1 MAKEVRIRIDKWLWH
16 ARFYRSRVLAQTAA
30 ESGLVRLNG
39 ARVLKSG
46 HGLKCGDVVTV
57 PMGGQ
62 ILAVRVVAF
71 GKRRG
76 PAGEARQL
84 YEIVA
89 GNALDPRP
97 LEP

>member
-1 MAKEVRIRIDKWLWH
+1 LPKEVRIRIDKWLWH
-16 ARFYRSRVLAQTAA
+16 ARFYRSRILAQAAA

-39 ARVLKSG
+39 VRVLKAG

-57 PMGGQ
+57 PLGSQ
-62 ILAVRVVAF
+62 ILAIRVVAF

-76 PAGEARQL
+76 PASEARQL

-89 GNALDPRP
+89 GNTLDPRP
-97 LEP
+97 LGP